1 MAQSKD
7 LGQKFTCFKCECKFY
22 DLGAPEPICPRCG
35 ADQRENP
42 ELGVEA
48 PAPKKRGRRAA
59 KPKVKAPE
67 EPEKDDEEDS
77 LLDDDFDSDSSSLE
91 EGLKTAV
98 AERMPAEEATKKAPA
113 KKKAAS
119 KKKARRFPSAVS
131 TTPARSTYAEFA
143 GDRKR

>member
-48 PAPKKRGRRAA
+48 PAPKKRGRKAA
-59 KPKVKAPE
+59 KSKVEVPD
-67 EPEKDDEEDS
+67 EPTKDDDEDS
-77 LLDDDFDSDSSSLE
+77 LLDDDFDTDDASLE
-91 EGLKTAV
+91 EGLKSLV
-98 AERMPAEEATKKAPA
+98 AERMPDEEAIEEAPA

-119 KKKARRFPSAVS
+119 KKKASSKKSEAKS
-131 TTPARSTYAEFA
+131 
-143 GDRKR
+143 